1 MTTPF
6 FGDKSITDTSKD
18 FIDSLNP
25 LSEKIFS
32 NLGESRSKTT
42 RGAESS
48 VMDSLQRLSAIT
60 QRVADIE
67 KAFQLIQKGNQW
79 HDTVPDLLCERDLY
93 ALVSAPK
100 VTKHSKGDPE
110 TIIGVT
116 IGEDHTITSVTA
128 TEGTQG
134 ASAVGTLPV
143 DQAIVERL
151 QKIHDDT
158 VDTYLNQYMVPA
170 KTLLDN
176 IIRVADAATIPGCQ
190 NPVRTPTTATITTPL
205 TPMEKKLHTIVDDII
220 SNGTPYAWGGG
231 TLDGPSL
238 GTGDGGGD
246 ATKHR
251 DYEKVGFDCSALTR
265 YLVHET
271 TGIDVGRVSQDQYHT
286 TTEIP
291 DKNNPSVGNLGFP
304 RGQSKWVNGGPGH
317 VVMYMGDGVIVEAP
331 ESGKYVKNTIASDKG
346 DYVWHEVTR

>member
-18 FIDSLNP
+18 FIDSINP

-48 VMDSLQRLSAIT
+48 AMDSLQRLSAIT
-60 QRVADIE
+60 QHVADIE

-116 IGEDHTITSVTA
+116 IGEDHTITSVTT

-190 NPVRTPTTATITTPL
+190 NPIRTPTSATIPTPL
-205 TPMEKKLHTIVDDII
+205 TPMEKNSTVSLMTSSVTEPPTLGVGEPLTAPVWELVTVAGTRRSTVTTKRLVLTAPRLPATSSTKPLVLTWGACPKTSTVTPLKSRIRTI
-220 SNGTPYAWGGG
+220 PAWG
-231 TLDGPSL
+231 
-238 GTGDGGGD
+238 
-246 ATKHR
+246 
-251 DYEKVGFDCSALTR
+251 
-265 YLVHET
+265 
-271 TGIDVGRVSQDQYHT
+271 I
-286 TTEIP
+286 
-291 DKNNPSVGNLGFP
+291 
-304 RGQSKWVNGGPGH
+304 
-317 VVMYMGDGVIVEAP
+317 
-331 ESGKYVKNTIASDKG
+331 
-346 DYVWHEVTR
+346 